1 MITAIGAKEFTWMI
15 EGAIQRVKNN
25 HGLLSSLDAAIGD
38 GDHGTTMLRA
48 VNLLQKALIEN
59 KSEDLQ
65 SLLHNIGWTML
76 GIDGGSTGPLLGT
89 WFLGMSEFA
98 VGRQP

>member
-1 MITAIGAKEFTWMI
+1 MITAIGAKEFTWMM

-48 VNLLQKALIEN
+48 VNLLEKALIEN
-59 KSEDLQ
+59 KSQDLQ

-89 WFLGMSEFA
+89 CFLGMSECA
-98 VGRQP
+98 VGK